1 MFARKIDTVYSLF
14 YCLDHLFG
22 ISKLCFGDINNS
34 NGQKREGGGFVLF
47 YREEALLPVPAV
59 PSHDDAGFDL
69 GFEIVDRGRAGS
81 MTGRMTG
88 LRNEAKDRRI
98 WSVKGKTQR

>member
-1 MFARKIDTVYSLF
+1 MVKSAAAAALF
-14 YCLDHLFG
+14 
-22 ISKLCFGDINNS
+22 
-34 NGQKREGGGFVLF
+34 LF
-47 YREEALLPVPAV
+47 YRGEALLPAAV